1 MKSLCA
7 AIAIAALGA
16 AGGATA
22 RPVSYPGGWTV
33 WAQRDDAAASLLVHY
48 TPHRAYSVGLRVEE
62 GAAHTRTRTQL
73 VLTWL
78 ALRRNERH
86 AQANLY
92 LRGALGQA
100 DGHGGS
106 ETAADAEVM
115 ADWETR
121 RLFASFSGRL
131 ISDGDGSGEAKAR
144 VGIAPYVGDFGDLHT
159 WLMLEADW
167 KPERADADGG
177 PLIGRPLVR
186 FFRGVH
192 LLEVGASTQGEVF
205 AAYIL
210 RL

>member
-33 WAQRDDAAASLLVHY
+33 WAQRDDAAASLLFHY
-48 TPHRAYSVGLRVEE
+48 TPHRAYSLGVRVEGE
-62 GAAHTRTRTQL
+62 TAHDRTRSQL

-78 ALRRNERH
+78 AARRNERH

-100 DGHGGS
+100 EGHAGR

-121 RLFASFSGRL
+121 RLFASLSGRL

-167 KPERADADGG
+167 KPERPDADGG